1 MNLLLILFGML
12 FSGNANTLDIKGVV
26 FDDAK
31 KMADYHIILNG
42 KEAHLIYNFSSNL
55 KITYYYQR
63 KKQFDLVYAGRYIE
77 LVKEGEKVR
86 ASKSELKRIFNKLS
100 PTEKLVIR
108 SNLINSS
115 LGPKAVHEY
124 SPEYAA
130 ASIWSKASE
139 VYNAF
144 WAWWEGEEE
153 QCTSHL
159 LCQCTDGTIYED
171 DCPCG
176 TNLHCINIAREICR
190 NEPTPDGGK
199 TKVCSIMSVCVP
211 TCF

>member
-1 MNLLLILFGML
+1 MLLFLILFGLL
-12 FSGNANTLDIKGVV
+12 FSGNATTLDVKGVT
-26 FDDAK
+26 FDDTK
-31 KMADYHIILNG
+31 RIADYRILLNG
-42 KEAHLIYNFSSNL
+42 KEAHLLYNFSSKL
-55 KITYYYQR
+55 KITHYYQG
-63 KKQFDLVYAGRYIE
+63 KKRFDLFYSGKYIE
-77 LVKEGEKVR
+77 LTKRGEKIR
-86 ASKSELKRIFNKLS
+86 ASKTELKRILSKLS
-100 PTEKLVIR
+100 TTEKLLIR

-124 SPEYAA
+124 SSEYAA
-130 ASIWSKASE
+130 TSSWSKVSDI
-139 VYNAF
+139 YSSF
-144 WAWWEGEEE
+144 WSWWEGEDE

-176 TNLHCINIAREICR
+176 TNLHCNNIEWEICR